1 MFRIQLYGKGRD
13 GKINVEQIGQP
24 FFDLKRAIA
33 RAEFLAKTTYN
44 WGKPQGF
51 RIIDESK
58 AVVHEAAV

>member
-13 GKINVEQIGQP
+13 GKMNIEQIGQP
-24 FFDLKRAIA
+24 FFDLNRAITKA
-33 RAEFLAKTTYN
+33 QSLAKTTYH
-44 WGKPQGF
+44 WGKPEGF